1 MMILFSTDLINNLKD
16 YKLDIL
22 LIKLTLILDSINK
35 KFVKNLLYLN
45 IYGIRKLRNVFVISK
60 L

>member
-1 MMILFSTDLINNLKD
+1 MILFSTNLINNSKN

-22 LIKLTLILDSINK
+22 LIKLTLTSDINNK
-35 KFVKNLLYLN
+35 KFVKNLSYLN
-45 IYGIRKLRNVFVISK
+45 IYGIRKPRNIFVVSK